1 MFHTLRTRF
10 RSFGLRLQA
19 TLAVLFSSSAIV
31 AYPRFSHGREDFIVH
46 TLPNFHIHHLGYA
59 HFIIGKLLESQLLIA
74 EKLLEEE
81 EAIAENEHRLSL
93 EAEAAVQ
100 SIKKILA
107 ED

>member
-1 MFHTLRTRF
+1 MFHTLRSRL

-31 AYPRFSHGREDFIVH
+31 AYPRISHGREEFIVH

-59 HFIIGKLLESQLLIA
+59 HFIIGKMLDAHLLMA
-74 EKLLEEE
+74 EKQMEEE
-81 EAIAENEHRLSL
+81 EAIAENEHRLHL
-93 EAEAAVQ
+93 EAKAAVN